1 MRVLFVGAGSVGG
14 LFGSLLLDAGV
25 DVSFLVRHHRR
36 AQLLQSGLAIASSV
50 ADGSVRRLAVRT
62 VVRDDV
68 PASDLVVFAVRAPD
82 LDAAIE
88 EARPAVGASTI
99 VLPLLNGM
107 RHLAP
112 LTEHFGDRVLG
123 GVAVAGVMS
132 GPDHVVRR
140 LSEDASIT
148 FGELTGGASERCAD
162 LAARFR
168 PAAFRTVVSST
179 ITQDMWEKWIFMAAG
194 GAATVLLGGPIGTVI
209 AVPGGLE
216 TVEAVLAEACA
227 VAAAAGHPP
236 RPAAVESIRHTL
248 TRPGSPFTTS
258 MYRDFAIGRRTEV
271 EPVLG
276 GLLDEARA
284 LGVDVPLLA
293 SAAVRLRV
301 HEASLELVR

>member
-132 GPDHVVRR
+132 DPDHVVRR

-162 LAARFR
+162 LAACFR

-209 AVPGGLE
+209 AVPGGPG

-258 MYRDFAIGRRTEV
+258 VYRDFAIGRRTEV

>member
-14 LFGSLLLDAGV
+14 LFGSLLLDVGV

-132 GPDHVVRR
+132 DPDHVVRR

-168 PAAFRTVVSST
+168 PAVFRTVVSST

-194 GAATVLLGGPIGTVI
+194 GAATVLLGGPVGTVI
-209 AVPGGLE
+209 AVPGGLG